1 MNHSVPARTDI
12 VREKP
17 LKSSVTI
24 QQRQTP
30 WARRALGLFVVVWL
44 NMALL
49 PCAMALED
57 MREHGCPHYPAAVSG
72 QMPSH
77 SADESYDTLPEGAPC
92 CDVDA
97 SQCAFLDDYTFDGRI
112 VQSKVKDAPYDVPV
126 AIVPVIVA
134 MPVAD
139 SVPVL
144 PVIGDASLR
153 PGHRLPLNVL
163 NCVYLI

>member
-1 MNHSVPARTDI
+1 M
-12 VREKP
+12 
-17 LKSSVTI
+17 
-24 QQRQTP
+24 
-30 WARRALGLFVVVWL
+30 VWL

-57 MREHGCPHYPAAVSG
+57 MQEHGCPYYPAAFSG
-72 QMPSH
+72 EMPSH
-77 SADESYDTLPEGAPC
+77 SADGSNDMLPEGASC
-92 CDVDA
+92 CDLKA
-97 SQCAFLDDYTFDGRI
+97 SQCAFFDDYNFDGRT
-112 VQSKVKDAPYDVPV
+112 VQSKVKDAPYEVPV
-126 AIVPVIVA
+126 AIVPTVVA

-139 SVPVL
+139 SVPVS